1 MRIEETLALYVQ
13 QLAADG
19 RSEHTRKQAERH
31 VRLFVGWSG
40 DKPVEEVRHEDVAR
54 FLASDAVRL
63 TADGAMRKPSSANAL
78 RSSLRCFFGF
88 VHAAGYAPVNAAR
101 LVRRARCGPSRPK
114 ALSEA
119 DQAKLLAALE
129 QARTPAERRD
139 RALFHVLLRC
149 GLRVG
154 SAVALDVQ
162 DADLDAGTL
171 HLRRLKAGGEDLV
184 YVPRDTGEVLRGYLG
199 GRGSGPLFASETG
212 GRLTTR
218 SVHRRLGL
226 WVERAGI
233 GRLVGPHALRHSF
246 AMRVYGATG
255 DLLVTARA
263 LCHRSLAST
272 AVYARPSEAAVRA
285 AVAAT
290 RTRRGA

>member
-1 MRIEETLALYVQ
+1 MRIEEALDAYVQ

-31 VRLFVGWSG
+31 VRMFVGWHG

-63 TADGAMRKPSSANAL
+63 TADGAPRKPSSANAL
-78 RSSLRCFFGF
+78 RSSLRCFFSF
-88 VHAAGYAPVNAAR
+88 VHAAGYAAVNAAR

-129 QARTPAERRD
+129 HARTPAERRD

-154 SAVALDVQ
+154 SAVALDVE

-171 HLRRLKAGGEDLV
+171 HLRRLKAGGEDVV
-184 YVPRDTGEVLRGYLG
+184 YVPGETAELLGAYLG
-199 GRGSGPLFASETG
+199 GRSSGPLFASESG

-218 SVHRRLGL
+218 SVHRRLAL
-226 WVERAGI
+226 WSERAGFP
-233 GRLVGPHALRHSF
+233 RPASPHQCRHSF

-263 LCHRSLAST
+263 LCHRSIAST

-285 AVAAT
+285 AVST
-290 RTRRGA
+290 

>member
-1 MRIEETLALYVQ
+1 MQISEALAAYVQ

-19 RSEHTRKQAERH
+19 RSEHTRRQAERH
-31 VRLFVGWSG
+31 VRLFAGWIG
-40 DKPVEEVRHEDVAR
+40 EKAIEEVRHECLAR

-63 TADGAMRKPSSANAL
+63 TAVGTPRKPSSANAL

-88 VHAAGYAPVNAAR
+88 VHAAGYTPVNAAR
-101 LVRRARCGPSRPK
+101 LVRRARCGPSRPR
-114 ALSEA
+114 ALSEGE
-119 DQAKLLAALE
+119 QARLLAALE
-129 QARTPAERRD
+129 QAQTIAERRD

-154 SAVALDVQ
+154 SAVGLDVG

-184 YVPRDTGEVLRGYLG
+184 YVPRETAEVLRGYLA
-199 GRGSGPLFASETG
+199 GRTSGPLFVSAAG

-218 SVHRRLGL
+218 SVHRRLAF
-226 WVERAGI
+226 WSRRAGLA
-233 GRLVGPHALRHSF
+233 RPVFPHQCRHTF
-246 AMRVYGATG
+246 ATRVYASTG

-272 AVYARPSEAAVRA
+272 AVYARPAEAAVRDAVRA
-285 AVAAT
+285 AALRAS
-290 RTRRGA
+290 